1 MAPKESFDDGRAY
14 IEDNSSDRNG
24 VAGVPEKQASA
35 RKSPIVCV
43 RRTYYGERGNNERE
57 RRLVQGAGMFNR
69 EGARTGA
76 MGS

>member
-43 RRTYYGERGNNERE
+43 RRT
-57 RRLVQGAGMFNR
+57 
-69 EGARTGA
+69 
-76 MGS
+76 